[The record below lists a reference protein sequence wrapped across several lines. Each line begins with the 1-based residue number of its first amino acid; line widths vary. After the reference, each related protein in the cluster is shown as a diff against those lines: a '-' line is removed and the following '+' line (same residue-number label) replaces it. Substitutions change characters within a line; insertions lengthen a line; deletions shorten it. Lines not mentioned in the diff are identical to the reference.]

1 MAAVGLVTSFC
12 LPSYAATSYPSKPI
26 RMVVGYAPG
35 GSVDMAAR
43 VIADALTARLGVSV
57 VVDNLAGAAGAVAA
71 QRVVSSAADG
81 YTLLVGSS
89 NELVATGLVNAA
101 QKYDAQRDL
110 APLALVATAPV
121 LLATS
126 PKTGVKNLAE
136 FIDQVKRQPG
146 KYSYGSSG
154 VGSTLHFAGELL
166 KNRAGLSMTHVPY
179 RGTAPLT
186 TELVGGTL
194 DFAFI
199 TPTAALPFI
208 QSGKLIPLGITSGKR
223 SEALPRVPALAEYP
237 SLKGYELTGWFA
249 LMAPAKVP
257 TDIAQKLRIALQVAL
272 RDPTVR
278 RRLEDCGVVPAAGNE
293 DVAKFIREETGKYA
307 ALVKSV
313 NIRE

>member
-1 MAAVGLVTSFC
+1 
-12 LPSYAATSYPSKPI
+12 
-26 RMVVGYAPG
+26 
-35 GSVDMAAR
+35 MAAR